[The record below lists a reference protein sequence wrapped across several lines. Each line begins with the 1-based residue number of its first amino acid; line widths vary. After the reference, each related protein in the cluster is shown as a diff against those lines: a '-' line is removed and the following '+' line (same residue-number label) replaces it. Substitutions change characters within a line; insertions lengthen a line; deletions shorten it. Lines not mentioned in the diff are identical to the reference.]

1 MEVRAKWSKTNT
13 SANVSVGPTLAPC
26 TADQDCEKYF
36 ISLFSKQCFV
46 SPKAWPRTERG
57 VGGIQPLTCRL
68 LRRVRRTTE
77 V

>member
-1 MEVRAKWSKTNT
+1 MEARAKWSKTNT
-13 SANVSVGPTLAPC
+13 SANVSVEPTLTPC
-26 TADQDCEKYF
+26 TADQNCEKYF
-36 ISLFSKQCFV
+36 ISLFFQAVFR

-57 VGGIQPLTCRL
+57 VGGIQPLTCQL